1 MSSHSSTLPACTNT
15 QRQGA
20 RVSPWRSIALRRI
33 GRADPKTTNELTER
47 GRAIE
52 RLRESTGATQRR
64 CFDQMTAAASLFEF
78 PPLTTLTLVRDDT
91 ETALSDAERLVVENR
106 HDEAVERL
114 ETLWEDVRGDAALAL
129 RQRLALSWSAM
140 YLARLEES
148 AELLAHA
155 DKIAQSSRFDAGDRA
170 EVLYRRGCVAL
181 KRADV
186 AEATSFFTRAL
197 DLNEHAPRPRPLLAA
212 QAHEWRSRC
221 HQFRR
226 DWDAAAR
233 DAERSLELATRA
245 GDEPSQA
252 HALFQASCISERRR
266 EWLVA
271 RFYAERALELYR
283 KHGDTL
289 ATARVLN
296 NLGGI
301 DFLLGDV
308 PSAEQHLAAAVET
321 ASAAGSDVDLAQ
333 AVNTLAHVYLR
344 TGRPAEARVRAER
357 AVELL
362 TGRTDFRDELGNAQL
377 VVARSL
383 AAEGEPALA
392 VTWIDEAERTFET
405 LGSAS
410 HLAAAWLVR
419 GDLARE
425 TGDLETAARLFRRA
439 ADSLQDIHL

>member
-1 MSSHSSTLPACTNT
+1 MSSHSSTLHAYTNT
-15 QRQGA
+15 HRQGV
-20 RVSPWRSIALRRI
+20 RVPPWRSIALRRI
-33 GRADPKTTNELTER
+33 GPADPKTTNELTER
-47 GRAIE
+47 GRGIE

-91 ETALSDAERLVVENR
+91 ETELSHAERLVVENR

-140 YLARLEES
+140 YLGRLEES

-181 KRADV
+181 KAADV

-197 DLNEHAPRPRPLLAA
+197 DLNDHAPRPRPLLGAH
-212 QAHEWRSRC
+212 AHEWRSRC

-233 DAERSLELATRA
+233 DAERSLELAIRA

-252 HALFQASCISERRR
+252 HALFQASCIAERRR

-271 RFYAERALELYR
+271 RFYAERALDLYR
-283 KHGDTL
+283 KYGDTL
-289 ATARVLN
+289 AIARVLN

-301 DFLLGDV
+301 DFLLGNV
-308 PSAEQHLAAAVET
+308 EAAEASLLEAIET
-321 ASAAGSDVDLAQ
+321 AAEIGSEADLAQ
-333 AVNTLAHVYLR
+333 GVNSLAQVYLR
-344 TGRPAEARVRAER
+344 TERPLEARARALR

-362 TGRTDFRDELGNAQL
+362 EHRTDFLDELGNACL
-377 VVARSL
+377 VVARSYQL
-383 AAEGEPALA
+383 EGEPDRAAGWL
-392 VTWIDEAERTFET
+392 ERAEQAYAG
-405 LGSAS
+405 LGSTS
-410 HLAAAWLVR
+410 HLASAWMAR
-419 GDLARE
+419 GDLARSS
-425 TGDLETAARLFRRA
+425 GDVEAAADHYRRA
-439 ADSLQDIHL
+439 ADLLQDVHF